1 MDITVYKTIPSSEAH
16 FNWFS
21 VLAYLTGDESN
32 KLWDDYTSRYKVNA
46 MCWFRFEKY
55 MIYDQVF
62 GGAKPPQS
70 PRQASFYI
78 SRIAEK
84 TNCQTVPVIVPG
96 NLRVI
101 MEFCWLAYI
110 TLNTDVCR
118 CLQGAAEKKYPP
130 KDFWQYFPNDGKFFN
145 TTLFAFF
152 CVFIHM
158 QN

>member
-21 VLAYLTGDESN
+21 VLAYLTGNESN
-32 KLWDDYTSRYKVNA
+32 KLWDDYTSRYKVTA

-110 TLNTDVCR
+110 TLNTDVCQ
-118 CLQGAAEKKYPP
+118 CLQGAAEKVPPERFLAIISQRRKIFKY
-130 KDFWQYFPNDGKFFN
+130 NIIR
-145 TTLFAFF
+145 LF